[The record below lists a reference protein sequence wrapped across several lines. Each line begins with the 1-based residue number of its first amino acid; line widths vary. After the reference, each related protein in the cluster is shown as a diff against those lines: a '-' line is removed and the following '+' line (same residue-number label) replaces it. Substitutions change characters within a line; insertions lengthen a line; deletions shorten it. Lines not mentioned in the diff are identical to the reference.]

1 MEPKSFTDQ
10 LKDASERSVGT
21 GSAPQKGQLVAKSI
35 MECLLENTGGNQ
47 AAAMELM
54 SKSLAP
60 VLKQIGSVDVMALR
74 LVTLSD
80 RVATQ
85 YNPETRF
92 LNFLE
97 AKNSSQPLNDYQLRI
112 IEQNI
117 VTNYASP
124 FNMDAAS
131 LPGQVQSQWIQR
143 YNTATAI
150 GDTIKDS
157 YMAQNLLSLQGQPQG
172 TSQFEREVDLEI
184 IRIRKGMNRTL
195 LANVEVVSEAAGQI
209 PQLGGFI
216 TRSTNAPISAGG
228 GNFTNALLQ
237 QGMDQIAALYGYD
250 QCALFVTKGQMA
262 VIRDLMINRF
272 PGENSA
278 TFRENMAGMFSAV
291 DPDAKGLQTN
301 VCYMPYP
308 GMVIP
313 VYYDLDMPAN
323 TAIMFKAD
331 FPRLARMKFGG
342 STGPHLLMRPEATLF
357 DLALVFDLYSL
368 EDGQVNSRV
377 QFTNLAS

>member
-216 TRSTNAPISAGG
+216 TRSTNAP
-228 GNFTNALLQ
+228 
-237 QGMDQIAALYGYD
+237 YWY
-250 QCALFVTKGQMA
+250 LFLFYQPSQ
-262 VIRDLMINRF
+262 RWR
-272 PGENSA
+272 
-278 TFRENMAGMFSAV
+278 
-291 DPDAKGLQTN
+291 
-301 VCYMPYP
+301 
-308 GMVIP
+308 
-313 VYYDLDMPAN
+313 
-323 TAIMFKAD
+323 
-331 FPRLARMKFGG
+331 
-342 STGPHLLMRPEATLF
+342 RPF
-357 DLALVFDLYSL
+357 D
-368 EDGQVNSRV
+368 
-377 QFTNLAS
+377 